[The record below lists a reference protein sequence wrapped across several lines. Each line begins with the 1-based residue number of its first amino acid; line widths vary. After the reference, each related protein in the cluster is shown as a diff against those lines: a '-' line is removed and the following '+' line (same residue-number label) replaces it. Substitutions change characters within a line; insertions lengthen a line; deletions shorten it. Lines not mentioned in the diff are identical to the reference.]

1 MYTALSDYGWKREDG
16 KLAVEWEV
24 PENIERA
31 KASMEFML
39 KGCNA
44 KADAQLIIYRCSC
57 KRSGRICGSSCQCLN
72 CTNIPSQ
79 TQTCTTE
86 LEIETLDLLEQ
97 QDEEDEQYI
106 TDSED
111 DELEDLR
118 VERETDEIMRFVFGD
133 DYSSDES
140 DNST

>member
-1 MYTALSDYGWKREDG
+1 M
-16 KLAVEWEV
+16 
-24 PENIERA
+24 
-31 KASMEFML
+31 
-39 KGCNA
+39 
-44 KADAQLIIYRCSC
+44 
-57 KRSGRICGSSCQCLN
+57 
-72 CTNIPSQ
+72 
-79 TQTCTTE
+79 CTTE
-86 LEIETLDLLEQ
+86 LEIETLDLLEQQ

-118 VERETDEIMRFVFGD
+118 VEGDSDEIMRFVFGD